1 VKWRWLR
8 WPVRLLTA
16 LGLLMVLVSFT
27 PLVSWWA
34 RLLAGRWDDPSG
46 EVIVVLTGSGM
57 DSLILGESSY
67 WRAVYAVFV
76 YQEGRGVR
84 QIVLSGGGG
93 EHAPSAL
100 AMQRFLEASGVP
112 REIIRTET
120 VSGSTRQSA
129 LEVTRMLRDTPG
141 RKVLLTSDY
150 HMLRAERAF
159 RKAGLE
165 IEPRPFPDAIKRAT
179 RWQGRWPAF
188 LDLVTESA
196 KIGYYFVRGWI

>member
-1 VKWRWLR
+1 VKRRWLQ
-8 WPVRLLTA
+8 WPVRLLAA
-16 LGLLMVLVSFT
+16 LGLLVVLVSFT

-46 EVIVVLTGSGM
+46 EVVIVLTGSGM
-57 DSLILGESSY
+57 GSEILGESSY

-76 YQEGRGVR
+76 YREGRGIR
-84 QIVLSGGGG
+84 RIVLSGGGG
-93 EHAPSAL
+93 EDAPSAL

-112 REIIRTET
+112 PEIIHTET

-129 LEVTRMLRDTPG
+129 IEITSMLRDTAE

-150 HMLRAERAF
+150 HMFRAERAF
-159 RKAGLE
+159 RKAGLKV
-165 IEPRPFPDAIKRAT
+165 EPRPFPDAIKRAT
-179 RWQGRWPAF
+179 RWTGRWPAF
-188 LDLVTESA
+188 LDLVKESA